1 MDKCEHKIVT
11 VTDGPFAYNECERCG
26 KISNVIYIQ
35 TTRGNNEYDE
45 TLLGI

>member
-11 VTDGPFAYNECERCG
+11 VTDGTFAYNECEKCG
-26 KISNVIYIQ
+26 KVSNVIYIQ
-35 TTRGNNEYDE
+35 TAGDSEYDE